1 MDLPPNRISR
11 RSTILN
17 VLLVGSLIAAPVFAD
32 ELVTSR
38 PLAGTSRDP
47 ELTTLFKLL
56 KPEETGVNHVSPIL
70 ADHPLARA
78 YHSSSA
84 CAAVAVGDLDLDGR
98 PDIFAGN
105 GPLENGLYLQ
115 RETLK
120 FEDVTALAG
129 VGGGDEAWA
138 VGISLADIDNDG
150 DLDIYVCNYDFP
162 NQLFINS
169 AIENGV
175 RTEGPITFVDKA
187 AEYGLDIKEGS
198 VIPAFADFDRDGD
211 LDVYIL
217 THQIYRESGRPAEP
231 IGIFDKDGK
240 LYVGEEWQRWYEVD
254 QNKRGDNGEFL
265 YTESGRPDYFLRN
278 DGEKGFV
285 EITEAA
291 GITKERH
298 WGNSATWWDYN
309 YDGWPDLYVGNDFK
323 SPDFLYRNNGD
334 GTFTEV
340 SEKHVRHTTW
350 FSMGAVQSDFNND
363 GYIDF
368 LLADM
373 MPKTHYMQM
382 ASMASMA
389 DRHDNLYYVD
399 GAEQIMHNTMHV
411 NTGTNEFLEGAWM
424 AGVAQTEWTWAIRS
438 ADFDNDGLSDLFFCN
453 GIPRQFNHSDLPEIS
468 HATLVGKTHWDHYR
482 DTPTRREQNLA
493 YKNLGDFQFDDVSR
507 AWGLDHVG
515 MSYGASLSDL
525 DGDGRV
531 DLLTSNLDD
540 PLSIYHN
547 QSTEGNRIV
556 VELKGTRSN
565 TQGIGTLVTI
575 ETPDGTKQS
584 RQLFP
589 YGGYLDA
596 DEPILQFGLGDN
608 AAVTKMRLEWPSGEI
623 QEISNLK
630 INHRYT
636 ITEPDTGAKPDP
648 PVKSRE
654 LRNPWFREVPS
665 LKGFSHKE
673 LEFDDYDRQPL
684 LPFKLSQLGPGQAW
698 GDIDGDG
705 DPDFVLSGAA
715 GQPTQIFRNQ
725 TTPGSGDVILAP
737 DPQAIFEEDA
747 RFEDMGMLLVD
758 IDGDGDLDLYAAS
771 GGVEATPN
779 SPVLLDRLYLNDG
792 NGNFKPAAEDTLPGS
807 MNSSGT
813 VSAADFD
820 RDGDLDLF
828 VGSRSIPG
836 MFPLSPKS
844 SLLRND
850 NGKFTDVTATLAPGL
865 VEPGMVTSSLWSDAD
880 NDGWL
885 DLIVTTEWGP
895 IKFFKNNRGTFVDH
909 GAESGLEGTG
919 LASHGWWTGIDGR
932 DIDNDG
938 DIDYVATNLGR
949 NSTYNASL
957 ESPELIFFGDF
968 DNSGKSHIVEARF
981 LTENGETICYP
992 RRGFMASVGAM
1003 PFIADKIQTFHNYAS
1018 LPLSGIYDIDKIQA
1032 ASQFRANNMDSSVL
1046 INDGTGRFEMKALPH
1061 LAQIS
1066 PGFGIVLRDID
1077 LDGLCDCYI
1086 VQNQFNI
1093 TAEQGRLDGGLST
1106 LLKGTG
1112 NPSEPFELIW
1122 HHESGLVVPGD
1133 AKSLAAVDVNLDGWE
1148 DFVVGVNDADP
1159 QIFVND
1165 LADRSPGTPLRIRLK
1180 GAAGNPQSIGAKVTV
1195 TAGNFAP
1202 QTAEI
1207 FAGGSYLGQ
1216 SGSDLIF
1223 AVPKDT
1229 KTPIEVTVRWPDGK
1243 SSVTKAAPEAKFLE
1257 LDRK

>member
-1 MDLPPNRISR
+1 MEFYPWRNSFRPSIIFAFLIVSPAVSPGFSDDLI
-11 RSTILN
+11 
-17 VLLVGSLIAAPVFAD
+17 V
-32 ELVTSR
+32 SR
-38 PLAGTSRDP
+38 PLAETIRDS
-47 ELTTLFKLL
+47 EVKTLFKLL
-56 KPEETGVNHVSPIL
+56 LPPETGVDHVSPIM

-84 CAAVAVGDLDLDGR
+84 CAAVAIGDLDLDGR

-105 GPLENGLYLQ
+105 GPLDNGLYLQ

-120 FEDVTALAG
+120 FENVTAQAG
-129 VGGGDEAWA
+129 VGGGKGAWA

-175 RTEGPITFVDKA
+175 KSTKPITFVDRA
-187 AEYGLDIKEGS
+187 AEFGLDLEEGS
-198 VIPAFADFDRDGD
+198 VIPAFGDYDRDGD

-217 THQIYRESGRPAEP
+217 THQIYRDTGRPAEP
-231 IGIFDKDGK
+231 ISIFDKDGK

-265 YTESGRPDYFLRN
+265 YTEAGRPDYFFRN

-323 SPDFLYRNNGD
+323 SPDYLYRNNGD

-340 SEKHVRHTTW
+340 TEKHVRHTTW

-382 ASMASMA
+382 ASMASMS
-389 DRHDNLYYVD
+389 DRQDNLDYVT
-399 GAEQIMHNTMHV
+399 GATQIMHNTMHI
-411 NTGTNEFLEGAWM
+411 NTGTNQFLEGAWM

-482 DTPTRREQNLA
+482 TTPERREQNLA
-493 YKNLGDFQFDDVSR
+493 YKNRGDFKFDDVSKD
-507 AWGLDHVG
+507 WGLDHVG
-515 MSYGASLSDL
+515 MSYGASLTDL
-525 DGDGRV
+525 DGDGRM
-531 DLLTSNLDD
+531 DLLTSNLQD

-547 QSTEGNRIV
+547 QSEAGNRLV
-556 VELKGTRSN
+556 VDLTGTRSN
-565 TQGIGTLVTI
+565 TKGIGTLVTI
-575 ETPDGTKQS
+575 DLPDGSKQS

-589 YGGYLDA
+589 YGGFLDA
-596 DEPILQFGLGDN
+596 DEPIIHFGLGEHETI
-608 AAVTKMRLEWPSGEI
+608 TKMRLEWPSGEI
-623 QEISNLK
+623 QEIKDIK
-630 INHRYT
+630 INHRYS
-636 ITEPDTGAKPDP
+636 ITEPDTGAKLGAA
-648 PVKSRE
+648 VKSRD
-654 LRNPWFREVPS
+654 LQNPWFREVPS
-665 LKGFSHKE
+665 LKGFGHEE

-705 DPDFVLSGAA
+705 DPDFVLAGAA
-715 GQPTQIFRNQ
+715 GQATQVFRNQ

-737 DPQAIFEEDA
+737 DPQQVFSKDA
-747 RFEDMGMLLVD
+747 RYEDMGMLLVD
-758 IDGDGDLDLYAAS
+758 IDSDGDLDLYAAS

-779 SPVLLDRLYLNDG
+779 SAALLDRLYLNDG
-792 NGNFKPAAEDTLPGS
+792 RGNFTPSGENSLPGL

-820 RDGDLDLF
+820 RDGDLDIF
-828 VGSRSIPG
+828 VGSRSVPG
-836 MFPLSPKS
+836 MFPVSPQS

-850 NGKFTDVTATLAPGL
+850 SGIFTDVTATLAPDL
-865 VEPGMVTSSLWSDAD
+865 LKPGMVTSSLWTDAD
-880 NDGWL
+880 NDGWV
-885 DLIVTTEWGP
+885 DLILTTEWGP
-895 IKFFKNNRGTFVDH
+895 IKWFKNNEGILVDRTT
-909 GAESGLEGTG
+909 GAGLDGSGLD
-919 LASHGWWTGIDGR
+919 SHGWWTGIDGR

-949 NSTYNASL
+949 NSTYDASL

-981 LTENGETICYP
+981 LTENDKTICYP
-992 RRGFMASVGAM
+992 RRGFMASASAM

-1018 LPLSGIYDIDKIQA
+1018 LPLSGIYDLDKLQK
-1032 ASQFRANNMDSSVL
+1032 STQFRANNMDSSLLV
-1046 INDGTGRFEMKALPH
+1046 NDGTGRFEVTPLPS

-1112 NPSEPFELIW
+1112 NPAEPFKLIW

-1133 AKSLAAVDVNLDGWE
+1133 AKSLAAIDVNLDGWE
-1148 DFVVGVNDADP
+1148 DFIVGVNDADP

-1165 LADRSPGTPLRIRLK
+1165 LADRSPSSPLRIRLK
-1180 GAAGNPQSIGAKVTV
+1180 GAPGNPNGIGAKITV
-1195 TAGNFAP
+1195 SAGDLAP

-1207 FAGGSYLGQ
+1207 YAGGSYLGQ

-1223 AVPKDT
+1223 AVPKGTT
-1229 KTPIEVTVRWPDGK
+1229 KQTSVTVRWPDGK
-1243 SSVTKAAPEAKFLE
+1243 NSITKAAPEAKFLE